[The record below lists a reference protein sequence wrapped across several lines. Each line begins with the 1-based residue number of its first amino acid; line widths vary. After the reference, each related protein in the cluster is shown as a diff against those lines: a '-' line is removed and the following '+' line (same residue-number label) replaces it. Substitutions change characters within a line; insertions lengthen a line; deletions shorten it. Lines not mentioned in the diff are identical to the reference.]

1 MGNLHAVNPMRM
13 RVVCMRV
20 RVVPVR
26 AASFG
31 RMMVESESS
40 RSGHSIYRALNIVLL
55 RTQPSFALG
64 KEGNIPPGSKRL
76 AKIKA

>member
-1 MGNLHAVNPMRM
+1 
-13 RVVCMRV
+13 
-20 RVVPVR
+20 
-26 AASFG
+26 
-31 RMMVESESS
+31 MMVESESS

-64 KEGNIPPGSKRL
+64 KEDKIPPRSKRL